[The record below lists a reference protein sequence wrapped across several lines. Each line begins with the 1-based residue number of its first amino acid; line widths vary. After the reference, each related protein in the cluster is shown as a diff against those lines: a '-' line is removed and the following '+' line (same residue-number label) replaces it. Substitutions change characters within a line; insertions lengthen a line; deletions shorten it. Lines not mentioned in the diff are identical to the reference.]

1 MNRVIIEKEN
11 LEHNIKLIK
20 DKVKDFRNDK
30 GESVKIIAVIKGNA
44 YGMDSLL
51 FARKL
56 IDNNINFFALSQYY
70 LKVQFLLFLL
80 IF

>member
-70 LKVQFLLFLL
+70 LKVQFLLLN
-80 IF
+80 